1 MTEMIRFVR
10 RIATSSEIRHSS
22 FGNSSF
28 HAMSGPAQVRSTEA
42 IGTVALALARFEQR
56 VQSALDA
63 LDAEIRRAG
72 EWVEHDR
79 PAHWK
84 NQLHLAEDGVHDA
97 KIELERCLTYNVSTQ
112 ERPAC
117 REQKAALEK
126 AKARLEYCREKA
138 DAVKHWQRNFRHESF
153 EYDGRVG
160 QLRRVVEQDVPLA
173 RGSLAKIMRRL
184 EEYRVENAPAAFNEI
199 AAEPAA
205 PATYAQWPKAPAA
218 TADAD
223 SEDQPTTDADDATL

>member
-1 MTEMIRFVR
+1 
-10 RIATSSEIRHSS
+10 
-22 FGNSSF
+22 
-28 HAMSGPAQVRSTEA
+28 MSGPAQVRSTEA
-42 IGTVALALARFEQR
+42 IEMVAVALARFEQR
-56 VQSALDA
+56 VQAALDA

-72 EWVEHDR
+72 DWVDHDR

-84 NQLHLAEDGVHDA
+84 AQVHLAEDGVHDA

-138 DAVKHWQRNFRHESF
+138 DSVKHWQRNFRHESF

-173 RGSLAKIMRRL
+173 RGSLAKILRRL
-184 EEYRVENAPAAFNEI
+184 EEYRVENAPAAFNQPET
-199 AAEPAA
+199 EPTAQA
-205 PATYAQWPKAPAA
+205 SFAQPAKAA
-218 TADAD
+218 TKASTEPESPAHD
-223 SEDQPTTDADDATL
+223 DQDATL